1 MAKSLSRW
9 FSTQA
14 TRLAERGRVPDRW
27 TRWGIRRQ
35 LTRRLSE
42 VDPRSSEARERKL
55 HEFLEETKNAP
66 VAPVP
71 EKANDQHYELP
82 PEFFELCLGEY
93 RKYSCCYWSDGAQT
107 LSEAERRALEIT
119 CERARLED
127 GQRILELGCGWGS
140 LSLFMA
146 ERYPDSRITAVSN
159 SAPQRESILERARQ
173 RGLSNLRV
181 ITCDMNDF
189 DPKDFGVEEPF
200 DRAVSI
206 EMFEHMRNWHEL
218 LRRIRSWLQPEGLL
232 FVHIFVH
239 AHVPYVYES
248 KGEEDWMGHYF
259 FTGGIMPSADQL
271 AHYGETMEL
280 LEAVALERPA
290 LREDRERVAT
300 RARCARK
307 DDALQI
313 LESLLRPRTSR
324 PRLGCERWRIFYMA
338 CAELWGYRGGEEWL
352 VGHYLL
358 RPRQ

>member
-1 MAKSLSRW
+1 
-9 FSTQA
+9 
-14 TRLAERGRVPDRW
+14 
-27 TRWGIRRQ
+27 
-35 LTRRLSE
+35 LSE

-239 AHVPYVYES
+239 AHVAYVYES

-280 LEAVALERPA
+280 LEQWRWNGGEYEKTANAWLQEARCPPRGGSPHPPPLLRRRAGRDLARALADLLHGLRRALGLPQRRRVVGRTLSAAPAAVVGFAPGVENRQSAPGVETALLPDEDS
-290 LREDRERVAT
+290 LRRGVAT
-300 RARCARK
+300 K
-307 DDALQI
+307 
-313 LESLLRPRTSR
+313 
-324 PRLGCERWRIFYMA
+324 
-338 CAELWGYRGGEEWL
+338 
-352 VGHYLL
+352 
-358 RPRQ
+358 

>member
-280 LEAVALERPA
+280 LEQWRWNGGEYEKTANAWLQELDARREEA
-290 LREDRERVAT
+290 LRILR
-300 RARCARK
+300 RCYGEEQA
-307 DDALQI
+307 AIWL
-313 LESLLRPRTSR
+313 
-324 PRLGCERWRIFYMA
+324 ERWRIFYMA
-338 CAELWGYRGGEEWL
+338 CAELWGFRSGDEWL